1 MFCIFLI
8 LISTSCQT
16 GIKTYQEKLESPP
29 EKTEKLVLYRPPMMG
44 NLFDHVLP
52 IYKASHPEVEVE
64 VKNFGDSFEDV
75 QNYQTLLTTELMAGQ
90 GPDLLLWDG
99 YPYSDDSYRDFG
111 DVYKVMDAGI
121 FYNLDNFI
129 QNDSEFHREDYNQAV
144 FDAGVY
150 KGERQFIPLYYG
162 VSIIST
168 SKECLEK
175 NGYSLSDNPTYDEFS
190 KIITDFCE
198 KNKDEKGKQLTNYS
212 GIYRE
217 NDLGELL
224 YPFNGLEV
232 LDYEQGT
239 VNVDSEAFR
248 QTMETYKGIHNTVK
262 DNKFHYTD
270 RCTPEEDIQP
280 EIYFYVGIQTP
291 H

>member
-16 GIKTYQEKLESPP
+16 GIKTYQENLSPPP
-29 EKTEKLVLYRPPMMG
+29 EKTGKLVLYRPPMMG
-44 NLFDHVLP
+44 NLFDIVLP
-52 IYKASHPEVEVE
+52 IYKASHPEVQVD
-64 VKNFGDSFEDV
+64 VKNFGEYSSRTDIE
-75 QNYQTLLTTELMAGQ
+75 NYQTVLATELMAGQ
-90 GPDLLLWDG
+90 GPDLILWNG
-99 YPYSDDSYRDFG
+99 YPYGDDAARDFG

-129 QNDSEFHREDYNQAV
+129 QNDSEFNMEDYNQAI

-190 KIITDFCE
+190 NMITDFCE

-217 NDLGELL
+217 NDLG
-224 YPFNGLEV
+224 
-232 LDYEQGT
+232 
-239 VNVDSEAFR
+239 
-248 QTMETYKGIHNTVK
+248 
-262 DNKFHYTD
+262 
-270 RCTPEEDIQP
+270 
-280 EIYFYVGIQTP
+280 QTP
-291 H
+291 LSV